1 MLEITGKLK
10 GIRVDLI
17 DAREMLAARLPG
29 NPDALKRLDYLDLW
43 LAEFI
48 RDVPGFKGV
57 QA

>member
-29 NPDALKRLDYLDLW
+29 NPDTLKRLDYLDLW